1 MKQDEIS
8 YKVMKLEDLD
18 RWVWYAV
25 NCGCSNDDHSLNIQ
39 FEYDK
44 DTPDWFWINF
54 SKKLGW
60 CDYWSTTGFFK
71 RMQKRI
77 KGSLRMLFT
86 GYVEVEES
94 FILDGDT
101 HVDSFIQALQE
112 GKQKILDYQKGQN
125 V

>member
-1 MKQDEIS
+1 
-8 YKVMKLEDLD
+8 
-18 RWVWYAV
+18 
-25 NCGCSNDDHSLNIQ
+25 
-39 FEYDK
+39 
-44 DTPDWFWINF
+44 
-54 SKKLGW
+54 
-60 CDYWSTTGFFK
+60 
-71 RMQKRI
+71 
-77 KGSLRMLFT
+77 MLFT